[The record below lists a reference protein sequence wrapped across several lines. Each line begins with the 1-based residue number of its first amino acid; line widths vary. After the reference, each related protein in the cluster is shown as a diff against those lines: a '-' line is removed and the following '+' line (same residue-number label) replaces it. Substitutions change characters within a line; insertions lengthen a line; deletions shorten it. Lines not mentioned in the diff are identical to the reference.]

1 MGATGRSHQAT
12 YDQRARPS
20 SMEALITEAMG
31 GFEFEWILR
40 RQCTRSS
47 VARSDAGHRGLAEP
61 KRWSHQGGVPLI
73 QFLGWWAREL
83 GLCQPNPANSC
94 FSSDQLELFIEFWPV
109 LVKFQLAYW
118 ADSFPMF

>member
-1 MGATGRSHQAT
+1 MGATGRSRQAT

-61 KRWSHQGGVPLI
+61 KRWSHQGGVP
-73 QFLGWWAREL
+73 RES
-83 GLCQPNPANSC
+83 LCISWKIINQCIFKPNKP
-94 FSSDQLELFIEFWPV
+94 I
-109 LVKFQLAYW
+109 
-118 ADSFPMF
+118 